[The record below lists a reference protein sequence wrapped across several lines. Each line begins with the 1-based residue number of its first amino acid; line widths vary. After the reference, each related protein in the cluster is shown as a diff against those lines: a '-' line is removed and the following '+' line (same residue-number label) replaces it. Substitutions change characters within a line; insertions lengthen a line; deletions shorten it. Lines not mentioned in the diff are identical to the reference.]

1 MRWFS
6 LLLLV
11 LAVVAGCSS
20 TPAESP
26 AAAQPP
32 AFKPV
37 VPLNVLME
45 ATVTPASYAI
55 FDAAVY
61 NNGVLESAPKTDEE
75 WEQVEHGALTLA
87 ESANLL
93 LLPGRAMPGEE
104 WTRWT
109 HALSDAALAAARA
122 AESKNIDAIMDAG
135 GQVYDTCQGCH
146 ARYLVEAQNARIKK
160 SK

>member
-1 MRWFS
+1 
-6 LLLLV
+6 
-11 LAVVAGCSS
+11 
-20 TPAESP
+20 
-26 AAAQPP
+26 
-32 AFKPV
+32 V

-61 NNGVLESAPKTDEE
+61 TNGVLESAPRTDEE

-93 LLPGRAMPGEE
+93 LLPGRAMAGED

-109 HALSDAALAAARA
+109 HALSDAAMAAARA
-122 AESKNIDAIMDAG
+122 AESKDIDAIMDAG
-135 GQVYDTCQGCH
+135 GRVYDTCQGCH
-146 ARYLVEAQNARIKK
+146 ARYLVAAQNARMKTPK
-160 SK
+160 